1 VRPLCSET
9 MRPSTNSDDVGE
21 LLRASLA
28 AARVELAEA
37 EREAEAAADH
47 RLLAEVATYS
57 RRLDLYERVAAGL
70 RRPPLTLN

>member
-1 VRPLCSET
+1 MLP
-9 MRPSTNSDDVGE
+9 PINSNDVGE
-21 LLRASLA
+21 RLRASLA
-28 AARVELAEA
+28 AARAELAEA

-70 RRPPLTLN
+70 RRTP